1 MAVPAHIW
9 SSESSSMMS
18 VPGVPVICADAIVVT
33 TDPWHRCVPEPEHT
47 PQKSLSYRAL
57 VAPETTRRSDISV
70 GRATDGNV
78 LRGVPGM
85 LQLAPN
91 VGPDL
96 VVTLRSM
103 SA

>member
-1 MAVPAHIW
+1 
-9 SSESSSMMS
+9 MMS

-33 TDPWHRCVPEPEHT
+33 TDPRHECVPEPEHT

-85 LQLAPN
+85 LHDHGLMTRKRLEPRS
-91 VGPDL
+91 P
-96 VVTLRSM
+96 TLRRG
-103 SA
+103 

>member
-1 MAVPAHIW
+1 
-9 SSESSSMMS
+9 MMS

-33 TDPWHRCVPEPEHT
+33 TDPRHECVPEPEHT

-85 LQLAPN
+85 LHYYRFLLL
-91 VGPDL
+91 L
-96 VVTLRSM
+96 VLVICFTS
-103 SA
+103 SFTTTVA